1 MQEFLNELIPNVMA
15 KLPDFYAAIGDT
27 LLMVIW
33 SGAISFVLG
42 LILGVLLTVTRPGG
56 ILEHKVLYQIVDK
69 LVSLFRSIPFIIL
82 LTWPPLPPR
91 AAMIPTSGIPTTVG
105 TLPAA

>member
-56 ILEHKVLYQIVDK
+56 ILEHKVLYQIEMCIRD
-69 LVSLFRSIPFIIL
+69 RSIAASNGSA
-82 LTWPPLPPR
+82 PR
-91 AAMIPTSGIPTTVG
+91 SSAI
-105 TLPAA
+105 

>member
-1 MQEFLNELIPNVMA
+1 MQEFLNNIIPNVMA

-56 ILEHKVLYQIVDK
+56 ILEHKVL
-69 LVSLFRSIPFIIL
+69 
-82 LTWPPLPPR
+82 
-91 AAMIPTSGIPTTVG
+91 
-105 TLPAA
+105 